1 MIRFTPIR
9 PDPAAPLARANP
21 VAKLAAAAVLMTVLF
36 VSADPITPA
45 LVLAG
50 LLACLPLSG
59 VPGRVLLARTW
70 PILVAAASV
79 GVLNVVFGSA
89 GTGSVGIVTGFG
101 LGLRLL
107 AIALSGVLALVTTDP
122 TDLADSLQQQARLSP
137 RVAVGAL
144 AAVRL
149 LPILAG
155 EWQILRLARR
165 ARGVSPGR
173 SPLAAVRLALG
184 MLLTLLVAAV
194 RRASRLATAMESRGF
209 GALACRTIAR
219 PVRMR
224 TADWGWI
231 AAAALLGF
239 GAVAV
244 SAATGNWQFVFS

>member
-21 VAKLAAAAVLMTVLF
+21 VAKLAAAAVLMGVLF
-36 VSADPITPA
+36 VSADPLTPA
-45 LVLAG
+45 VVLAG
-50 LLACLPLSG
+50 LAACLPVTG

-70 PILVAAASV
+70 PILLAAASV

-89 GTGSVGIVTGFG
+89 TSGTTGIVAGVG

-122 TDLADSLQQQARLSP
+122 TDLADALQQQARLSP

-165 ARGVSPGR
+165 ARGVSAGR
-173 SPLAAVRLALG
+173 SPVAAARLALG
-184 MLLTLLVAAV
+184 MLLALLVGAV
-194 RRASRLATAMESRGF
+194 RRATRLATAMEARGF
-209 GALACRTIAR
+209 GALPCRTIAR
-219 PVRMR
+219 PTRMR
-224 TADWGWI
+224 VADWGWI
-231 AAAALLGF
+231 AAAALLGA
-239 GAVAV
+239 GAVAL
-244 SAATGNWQFVFS
+244 STATGNWRFVFG